1 MLHGEAYISFWGG
14 FYSWV
19 WPADGCEQYVLD
31 LALQNCVGKFD
42 HGGGSSS
49 RAPTIRSYN
58 QVVNRFEV
66 CSFWMVH
73 VRNLPTIFFFKIRI
87 FRITVQWQSLIGSN
101 IKLPM
106 SSNTQYMW

>member
-1 MLHGEAYISFWGG
+1 MVGPIFLLGG

-49 RAPTIRSYN
+49 RAPRGLRSA
-58 QVVNRFEV
+58 
-66 CSFWMVH
+66 
-73 VRNLPTIFFFKIRI
+73 
-87 FRITVQWQSLIGSN
+87 
-101 IKLPM
+101 
-106 SSNTQYMW
+106 